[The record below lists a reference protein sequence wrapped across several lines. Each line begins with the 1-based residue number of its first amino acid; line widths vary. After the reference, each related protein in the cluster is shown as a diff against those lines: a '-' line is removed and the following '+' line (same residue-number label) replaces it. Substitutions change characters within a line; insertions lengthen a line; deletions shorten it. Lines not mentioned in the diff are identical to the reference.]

1 VAAQPSPP
9 AQSSSAWAVKADSVA
24 SINVVLLRPRLEI
37 LIIVLD
43 FLDGFVERLVHGVQF
58 VGFGGQPTA
67 SLHSM
72 GLFVLFVSVFEA
84 AHKVFM

>member
-1 VAAQPSPP
+1 
-9 AQSSSAWAVKADSVA
+9 
-24 SINVVLLRPRLEI
+24 
-37 LIIVLD
+37 
-43 FLDGFVERLVHGVQF
+43 VERLVHGVQF

-84 AHKVFM
+84 AHKVSRYVNEKMSQQFLLLFLWQITTAPK